1 MSGALP
7 NTIKFSKIKDF
18 MIKGVTF
25 ATGIEFVSVSDPETR
40 DALINNK
47 PFPKEARL
55 LDIKVKGEAGH
66 DVGFL
71 GKRGNVSFSGK
82 GDVFAGLGV
91 YLSPE
96 KLIADLQLDD
106 EIEAG
111 FETGGVLNEYLL
123 ALRWGYDLDGKA
135 EGSIALGAA
144 GSVTFG
150 GEVQRDAAYAVVR
163 RFPQKTNAYT
173 AVQALAN
180 SWILPT
186 HVDSVGKLDPG
197 TWLIAE
203 VSGSVAANIGVTYGL
218 NFNWVR
224 DIKEAG
230 LSGDIG
236 LHLQLGLEATL
247 GFNSS
252 GRYAVVL
259 GRPSADEAEKKV
271 RLRIFKQRKKGWDFA
286 FSAGAT
292 VQAEEGF
299 IPGKYDDLIG
309 AVFGVHGAQIVK
321 GLETF
326 DRWTNTEQTLPEILA
341 GAGLDE
347 ARKLLEAVTGKDP
360 VAEFDAAKKKVVD
373 FLDEWAS
380 LDKLNHRVSTLIWKV
395 VGEIEK
401 DADLDDELAKIRE
414 IAEGISSLNLDKVKS
429 MLEEKLKDVDF
440 SRTPVGKWLE
450 SLAGGAILRAL
461 NSNEEFT
468 KLQKAA
474 AATVRVLDGGP
485 VQDVLKKLQ
494 DYIEKNLG
502 EELKKLE
509 EIKQKITDADLAG
522 LNKWLAARLKD
533 FLGKDVGLDTDK
545 LEQIRLSLQTIR
557 KKSQSL
563 YEAGIKALN
572 RKYEF
577 NYSYTYQSATTKT
590 ALLDVVFDCG
600 VAGAEALL
608 PPAVDGEF
616 DRLLID
622 KAGGVELREAHLT
635 HQIDRNSH
643 TSISTPFF
651 KRDVAHSNKSFADYT
666 PAEQDGEILMTYS
679 LDAKDIVTV
688 KNKLTSQIAV
698 AGFLQGTP
706 NNNVNVHSKDEL
718 TYAYSF
724 RQAKTDMGR
733 AALEYQLRPYV
744 GYYFKNAFSTQTGST
759 ASASFPVWLTN
770 LDIAVDHALDNGPDK
785 FGDTLLSLQLSVPA
799 VVSEAWLDAPRD
811 EKSDVY
817 MNMSLQLQETIKF
830 LVRYLYLQDP
840 KRFKEMPSLSGVL
853 AYGALP
859 PSTRIT
865 GIFPDIKFD
874 TRTGVYWDYMNPSYY
889 EFMLDRPETVQRLAG
904 ILAEIQSSLKDT
916 PELKDLVDNYD
927 PKRAGVFMSNARNN
941 PFGIANLKALL
952 NFESTVI
959 SGAVKAGVAMA
970 KFRED
975 SPNKPADAIE
985 DLAEFGSKL
994 TETFNKSLSSLHGG
1008 DKSRPMA
1015 TLLFVEAARALRPSL
1030 STATDAATTALL
1042 ELIVL
1047 KKDSPFK
1054 ARLADYI
1061 AGELPAKDDTLIE
1074 QRIVSLK

>member
-1 MSGALP
+1 MSSALP
-7 NTIKFSKIKDF
+7 GTIKFSKNKDF
-18 MIKGVTF
+18 MIKGATF
-25 ATGIEFVSVSDPETR
+25 ATGIEFVSVTDPETR

-47 PFPKEARL
+47 PFPKEAKL
-55 LDIKVKGEAGH
+55 LDIKVKGEAGR

-71 GKRGNVSFSGK
+71 GKHGNVSFSGK
-82 GDVFAGLGV
+82 GDVFAGFGV
-91 YLSPE
+91 YLSPQN
-96 KLIADLQLDD
+96 LIADLKLDD

-123 ALRWGYDLDGKA
+123 ALRWGYDLDAKA

-163 RFPQKTNAYT
+163 RFPQKTNALT
-173 AVQALAN
+173 AVKDLAD

-186 HVDSVGKLDPG
+186 DVDSIDKLDPG

-203 VSGSVAANIGVTYGL
+203 VSGSVAANIGVQYGL

-224 DIKEAG
+224 DIAAAG

-236 LHLQLGLEATL
+236 LHLQLGLEASL

-252 GRYAVVL
+252 GRYAVIL
-259 GRPSADEAEKKV
+259 ARPSTDEAEKKV

-286 FSAGAT
+286 FSAAAT
-292 VQAEEGF
+292 VQASESF
-299 IPGKYDDLIG
+299 IPEKYDDLIK

-326 DRWTNTEQTLPEILA
+326 DKWTNTEQTLPEILA

-347 ARKLLEAVTGKDP
+347 AQKLLEALTGKDP
-360 VAEFDAAKKKVVD
+360 VAEFDAAKKKVTD
-373 FLDEWAS
+373 FLDEWTS

-401 DADLDDELAKIRE
+401 EADLDEELAKIRE
-414 IAEGISSLNLDKVKS
+414 IADEISNLNLDKVKS
-429 MLEEKLKDVDF
+429 MLEERLKDVDF
-440 SRTPVGKWLE
+440 FRTPTGKWLE

-461 NSNEEFT
+461 NSTEEFA

-494 DYIEKNLG
+494 GYIEEHLG
-502 EELKKLE
+502 KELKKLE
-509 EIKQKITDADLAG
+509 EIKQKISQADLAG
-522 LNKWLAARLKD
+522 LNKWLAARLTD
-533 FLGKDVGLDTDK
+533 FLGSKLDLDK

-563 YEAGIKALN
+563 YEAGLKALT

-577 NYSYTYQSATTKT
+577 NYSFTYQSATTKT

-600 VAGAEALL
+600 VAGVEALL
-608 PPAVDGEF
+608 PPAVDGDF
-616 DRLLID
+616 NSLLIKKVD
-622 KAGGVELREAHLT
+622 GVELREGHLT
-635 HQIDRNSH
+635 HQIERNSH

-651 KRDVAHSNKSFADYT
+651 KRDVVHSNKSFADYT
-666 PAEQDGEILMTYS
+666 PVEQDGEILMTYS
-679 LDAKDIVTV
+679 LDANDIVTV
-688 KNKLTSQIAV
+688 KNKLTSQLAV
-698 AGFLQGTP
+698 AGFWQGTQ
-706 NNNVNVHSKDEL
+706 NNNVNVHSKSEL
-718 TYAYSF
+718 TYSYSF
-724 RQAKTDMGR
+724 RQARADIGR
-733 AALEYQLRPYV
+733 ATLEYQLRPYV
-744 GYYFKNAFSTQTGST
+744 DYFFKNAFSTQAGST
-759 ASASFPVWLTN
+759 AVASFPVWLTT
-770 LDIAVDHALDNGPDK
+770 LDMAAEQALNNGPDK

-817 MNMSLQLQETIKF
+817 MNMSIQLQETLKF

-840 KRFKEMPSLSGVL
+840 KRYKEIPSLSGVL
-853 AYGALP
+853 AYAALP

-874 TRTGVYWDYMNPSYY
+874 TRTGVYWEFMNPSYY
-889 EFMLDRPETVQRLAG
+889 EFMLDRPETVQRLVG
-904 ILAEIQSSLKDT
+904 ILAEIQSNLKNT
-916 PELKDLVDNYD
+916 PELKDFVDDYD

-941 PFGIANLKALL
+941 AFGVANLKALL
-952 NFESTVI
+952 TFERAVI
-959 SGAVKAGVAMA
+959 TGAVEAGVAMA

-975 SPNKPADAIE
+975 SPDKPDDAIE

-994 TETFNKSLSSLHGG
+994 TETFNKSLSKLHGG

-1015 TLLFVEAARALRPSL
+1015 TLLFVEAARALKPSL
-1030 STATDAATTALL
+1030 STAPDADTTAML

-1054 ARLADYI
+1054 AKLADYI
-1061 AGELPAKDDTLIE
+1061 AGEIPGKDDTVIE